1 MIFKTLF
8 LGNLGGSPQVT
19 LNLNTSASSDTK
31 QHRQYTIP
39 LGTTLAY
46 SCYRVKVDNGALNL
60 QLGDDLTD
68 APFVREEKILEGS

>member
-1 MIFKTLF
+1 M
-8 LGNLGGSPQVT
+8 T

-68 APFVREEKILEGS
+68 APFVCEEKILEGS